1 MISKV
6 VFVTSPANQNA
17 GSKLLRSDQL
27 RRLAASVLTTRD
39 VPTVTADNTDFSD
52 AILILGKYPLL
63 GANPQTIAD
72 SKRRGNLVYA
82 DPLDGQVADEVLAAA
97 DVLIAS
103 SSTQSA
109 DFARRFTRQRTAYVG
124 HHVDLRIGPVQSP
137 SDMLRLG
144 YFGEMFNAR
153 FAEELSDE
161 IGFHRIDTSRAS
173 DVRWIAQLPRYNA
186 HYALR
191 ARQSSDGFKPFTKGF
206 VAAHC
211 GAVIVVAADDEEARA
226 FLPADYPYMTAGASV
241 HQVRDVIERM
251 RADFNGPNW
260 RHSLAAMA
268 EIRASSS
275 RDVVARQ
282 LFEAV
287 APDLKK

>member
-153 FAEELSDE
+153 FAE
-161 IGFHRIDTSRAS
+161 
-173 DVRWIAQLPRYNA
+173 IAQP
-186 HYALR
+186 HLR
-191 ARQSSDGFKPFTKGF
+191 
-206 VAAHC
+206 C
-211 GAVIVVAADDEEARA
+211 
-226 FLPADYPYMTAGASV
+226 
-241 HQVRDVIERM
+241 
-251 RADFNGPNW
+251 
-260 RHSLAAMA
+260 SLDCPIATVQ
-268 EIRASSS
+268 RSL
-275 RDVVARQ
+275 RVARTPKFRRVQ
-282 LFEAV
+282 TFYQGIRRRALWRGHCCRGER
-287 APDLKK
+287 